1 MSRISIHR
9 LHRLLHTICVVC
21 GIKTRLILGINMD
34 YGLIS
39 SDSRRSVGRL
49 HTIHLVIGGDDQLVQ
64 RLAVDAE
71 RRGTDTDA
79 DARRAIPSDRE
90 RELRDRS
97 LDARAELLDLSA
109 HHFLD
114 QRDELIATVTREE
127 IILAQLP
134 LDQMG
139 DFAEHLVAGLMTV
152 AVVNVLELVEVEH
165 DDLERPI
172 GATRTRRFFF
182 KPQREITS
190 VW

>member
-9 LHRLLHTICVVC
+9 LDRLLHSICVIC
-21 GIKTRLILGINMD
+21 GLKARRIWRINMD

-64 RLAVDAE
+64 RLAVDAK

-79 DARRAIPSDRE
+79 DARRTVPSDRE
-90 RELRDRS
+90 RELRNRR
-97 LDARAELLDLSA
+97 LDARAELLNLRA

-114 QRDELIATVTREE
+114 QRDELIATITREE
-127 IILAQLP
+127 IILAQLS

-139 DFAEHLVAGLMTV
+139 DF
-152 AVVNVLELVEVEH
+152 
-165 DDLERPI
+165 
-172 GATRTRRFFF
+172 
-182 KPQREITS
+182 
-190 VW
+190 